1 MSHRLNMMIAATAL
15 VVAPGI
21 AAAQT
26 SASNSIA
33 LTSIVSGSCGLGAP
47 AQAVLDLHDLSG
59 SDGKLDASKR
69 SAATQVSTVIT
80 DAWCNAPHSLTFAAK
95 PMSLQQSRSYAQPSY
110 MARDITYDAKLVGW
124 PVTLTRRPK
133 TGDDDV
139 SIDLPGAFAAPGSG
153 LVLNISRLETL
164 TAARVEDATLMLEA
178 GSYKGTVTITLS
190 TSN

>member
-1 MSHRLNMMIAATAL
+1 MSHRLNMTIAAAALL
-15 VVAPGI
+15 VVPGA

-26 SASNSIA
+26 ASNSIA
-33 LTSIVSGSCGLGAP
+33 LTSTVAGSCGLGTP
-47 AQAVLDLHDLSG
+47 AQTVLDLHDLSG
-59 SDGKLDASKR
+59 TDGKLDSSKR
-69 SAATQVSTVIT
+69 STSTQVSTVIT

-95 PMSLQQSRSYAQPSY
+95 PMSLQESRSYAQPSY

-139 SIDLPGAFAAPGSG
+139 SIEMPGAFAASSG
-153 LVLNISRLETL
+153 LVLNISHLETL

-178 GSYKGTVTITLS
+178 GHYKGTVTITLS

>member
-1 MSHRLNMMIAATAL
+1 MSHRLNMT
-15 VVAPGI
+15 I
-21 AAAQT
+21 AAAVLLVVPGVAAAQS

-33 LTSIVSGSCGLGAP
+33 LTSTDAGSCGLGTP
-47 AQAVLDLHDLSG
+47 AQTVLDLHDLSG
-59 SDGKLDASKR
+59 TDGKLDSSKR
-69 SAATQVSTVIT
+69 SSSTQVSTVIT

-95 PMSLQQSRSYAQPSY
+95 PMSLQESRSYAQPSY

-139 SIDLPGAFAAPGSG
+139 SIDLPGAFAAASPG
-153 LVLNISRLETL
+153 LVLNISRLETM

-178 GSYKGTVTITLS
+178 GHYKGTVTITLS